1 MVRKVRQE
9 ERNQPDFH
17 ASHAM
22 PWRNT
27 SSVNLV
33 AGLEADSVQVALNE
47 WEQLWKDTMRKNENA
62 LIRAR
67 RKASRSTTAR
77 R

>member
-9 ERNQPDFH
+9 ERSQPDFK
-17 ASHAM
+17 AVQAFGWGATLSAN
-22 PWRNT
+22 PD
-27 SSVNLV
+27 LD
-33 AGLEADSVQVALNE
+33 ADSVQVALRE

-67 RKASRSTTAR
+67 RKAPRSTAAR

>member
-1 MVRKVRQE
+1 
-9 ERNQPDFH
+9 
-17 ASHAM
+17 
-22 PWRNT
+22 
-27 SSVNLV
+27 V